1 MKDRLENID
10 SGGVLEI
17 LFIAFAVFVTV
28 MVKEGIYLSWPVT
41 ILMGFIAGYATW
53 TLGWIPIMY
62 LWVGGIWLGVI
73 ALRTFNV
80 ELFDPTTPL
89 TRAQEV
95 IAIQIGGPIL
105 STIAI
110 GLGAITRI
118 VVSNRNKELHDT
130 DECSTS

>member
-1 MKDRLENID
+1 MKDRLENFD

-28 MVKEGIYLSWPVT
+28 MVKEGIYLSWPVS
-41 ILMGFIAGYATW
+41 ILMGFVVGYATW

-62 LWVGGIWLGVI
+62 LWVGGIWLGVVI
-73 ALRTFNV
+73 LRVFHV
-80 ELFDPTTPL
+80 ELFDPITPL
-89 TRAQEV
+89 TRTQEI

-110 GLGAITRI
+110 GLGAITRV
-118 VVSNRNKELHDT
+118 VVSNRNKELQDT
-130 DECSTS
+130 NECSTS